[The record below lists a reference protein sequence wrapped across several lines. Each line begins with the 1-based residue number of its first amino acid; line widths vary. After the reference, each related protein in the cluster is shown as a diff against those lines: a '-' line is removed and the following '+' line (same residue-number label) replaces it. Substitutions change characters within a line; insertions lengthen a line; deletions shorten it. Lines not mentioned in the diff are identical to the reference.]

1 MGSFPLPVIELKGRR
16 NLKPNREWP
25 RNLNHHRENPQLKR
39 ALIGGEETYTHMK
52 QTQRKDSG
60 SEKKIPMNSFLSDI

>member
-1 MGSFPLPVIELKGRR
+1 MVSGMGSLPLPVIELKGRR

-39 ALIGGEETYTHMK
+39 ALIGGEETHTHMK
-52 QTQRKDSG
+52 QTQRKRLKQWKG
-60 SEKKIPMNSFLSDI
+60 SP

>member
-39 ALIGGEETYTHMK
+39 ALIAGEETHTHMK

-60 SEKKIPMNSFLSDI
+60 SEKNPHELFPE